1 MKIAFFPC
9 LAILL
14 CILTVTTRAHE
25 ISHTSKN
32 RDFHVSKHLVSA
44 PKRNSASAVADIS
57 GNINKFELETNS
69 FIPDV
74 EKNQRGK
81 GSNGGGSI
89 ARQPRNSAVT
99 VERPSIFI
107 STTYIISCLLLL
119 LVYEG
124 ERAMT
129 KDNNFLEKFELK
141 GGDVPME
148 GNADTGAGYGKE
160 GSADSGLG
168 TKIEEVD

>member
-89 ARQPRNSAVT
+89 ARQPR
-99 VERPSIFI
+99 
-107 STTYIISCLLLL
+107 
-119 LVYEG
+119 
-124 ERAMT
+124 
-129 KDNNFLEKFELK
+129 
-141 GGDVPME
+141 GDVPME